1 MPDTRIAFFCF
12 FPRHHPAGRV
22 RIKAQLTVWVLERGP
37 EIPLFSVP
45 LRHWQRQQ
53 DPQYRCWRG
62 RPPLLPRPSATG
74 AQRAV
79 HRAEFGGFW
88 PLECP
93 RLDAA
98 VPLNP
103 GSPAALLSL
112 RLAWRSMR
120 RSFGRLGSIPPTSWQ
135 RRQGPPCQIQA
146 PNFAGCFADRQ
157 SGLGL
162 GRFSTFLEST
172 SDSSNYR

>member
-1 MPDTRIAFFCF
+1 MPDTRIAFFYF
-12 FPRHHPAGRV
+12 FPRHHPAGCV
-22 RIKAQLTVWVLERGP
+22 RIKAQLTVWVLERRP

-62 RPPLLPRPSATG
+62 RPRLLPRPSATG
-74 AQRAV
+74 AQRAA
-79 HRAEFGGFW
+79 HRAEFRGFW

-103 GSPAALLSL
+103 GLPAALLSL

-120 RSFGRLGSIPPTSWQ
+120 RSFGRLGSIPPHLLAAPAGSSLPNTGSELCWVLC
-135 RRQGPPCQIQA
+135 RSSVRSGPGQVFHLPWI
-146 PNFAGCFADRQ
+146 NKWFF
-157 SGLGL
+157 
-162 GRFSTFLEST
+162 
-172 SDSSNYR
+172 